1 MRVIKKHIREL
12 FSQLP
17 VNDASRTLRA
27 DLVQDMTE
35 KYYLL
40 RENGHDQQQ
49 AEEAVISTLPTKEQL
64 EIEIA
69 ARTRDSRKS
78 TCFVYGFIT
87 ILAIAMVYLI
97 EKFAPIDILVKLAD
111 TLAKPAAWICGTM
124 LVLSIAYLFPAVRV
138 RIPWWQVRL
147 VLLIIASILGIL
159 YLYGALCS
167 IVPAIPAVILSNP
180 AGFAAIWLKISP
192 IPFILLGVAFHYA
205 KEG

>member
-69 ARTRDSRKS
+69 ARTRDSRKGI
-78 TCFVYGFIT
+78 CFVYGFIT
-87 ILAIAMVYLI
+87 VLAIAMVYLV
-97 EKFAPIDILVKLAD
+97 EKFAPIDILVQLAQI
-111 TLAKPAAWICGTM
+111 LAKPVAWTCGTM
-124 LVLSIAYLFPAVRV
+124 LVLAITYLFPAVRV
-138 RIPWWQVRL
+138 RIPWWPVRL
-147 VLLIIASILGIL
+147 VLLIVASILGLL
-159 YLYGALCS
+159 YLYGAVCT
-167 IVPAIPAVILSNP
+167 VVTAIPVVVLSNP
-180 AGFAAIWLKISP
+180 AGFAAAWLKISP

>member
-27 DLVQDMTE
+27 DLTQDMTE

-40 RENGHDQQQ
+40 RENGHDQEQ
-49 AEEAVISTLPTKEQL
+49 AEQAVIDTLPTREQL

-78 TCFVYGFIT
+78 ICFVYGFIT
-87 ILAIAMVYLI
+87 ALAIAMVYLV
-97 EKFAPIDILVKLAD
+97 EKFAPIEILVKL
-111 TLAKPAAWICGTM
+111 TEILAKPVAWTCGTM
-124 LVLSIAYLFPAVRV
+124 LVLAIVYLFPAVRV

-147 VLLIIASILGIL
+147 VLLIVTSVLGIL
-159 YLYGALCS
+159 YLYGALCTV
-167 IVPAIPAVILSNP
+167 IPAIPAIVLKNP
-180 AGFAAIWLKISP
+180 AGLAAAWLKISP